1 MATRVGNKTVEKN
14 RCDVVW
20 LALANGDVGGG
31 VEIGRYNKVSFQAKG
46 TFGAGGTCTMQGSN
60 DGATWGALGAGLT
73 ATDSKVQDVPARPKY
88 IRPNITAGDGTTALE
103 VYLTASE

>member
-20 LALANGDVGGG
+20 TGLLNTDVGGG
-31 VEIGRYNKVSFQAKG
+31 VDIGRYNKVSFQAKG
-46 TFGAGGTCTMQGSN
+46 TFGAGGTVTMQGSN

-73 ATDSKVQDVPARPKY
+73 ATTTAVADVPARPKY
-88 IRPNITAGDGTTALE
+88 VRPNITAGDGTTALE